1 MFLMMRPILVL
12 FAVEGIAGMRSNQSK
27 EELQPEHF
35 IPGLDEIKDAVGK
48 ADVVNQAKAV
58 VRGLSG
64 GACPDSFKGIP
75 DGWSYGIG
83 CAFVEK
89 HLAGEKGEG
98 CHCPSFLDVCA
109 TAPRFQKVRDMDSL
123 RAQLSVSQLG
133 YCRTGAWVFIV
144 STIFVL
150 GLVAA
155 IVFLVIKRRGS

>member
-1 MFLMMRPILVL
+1 MMRPILVL

-75 DGWSYGIG
+75 DGWSYVIG

-89 HLAGEKGEG
+89 HLAGENGEG

-133 YCRTGAWVFIV
+133 YCRTGQGVKCKC
-144 STIFVL
+144 TL
-150 GLVAA
+150 
-155 IVFLVIKRRGS
+155 KR